1 MASPKR
7 PPRMVA
13 VMGSQEFF
21 AERAITAF
29 EEGWRARDCELR
41 ELSAS
46 SEGLLNELVN
56 ASSPDLFG
64 GTPAIVVRGFEH
76 LGEADGNAVLDQID
90 ATPDVAW
97 LVAHAGGRGSTKVR
111 ARLEKMA
118 DEVVKAEALKGR
130 AVAEFVQSE
139 FRTAGKTADEETIGL
154 LIDAI
159 GNEPRGLASAVGQLS
174 RDIEDRHV
182 GKAAAAMYYSGH
194 VEVKGYE
201 IADAVA
207 NRDVPAAMEALRFA
221 MVEGGTRAGLM
232 TVTALAATFRRLAV
246 AKSAVGGSASAEVA
260 SVLRIPE
267 WMARTAVKQSHRWT
281 SDEIADAVATL
292 AQLSVAMKGG
302 VEPEQALTD
311 EQKVYV
317 LQGSIAAMAAKRG

>member
-1 MASPKR
+1 MAPAKR
-7 PPRMVA
+7 PPRLVA

-21 AERAITAF
+21 AERAIAAF
-29 EEGWRARDCELR
+29 EAGWRAQGCELR
-41 ELSAS
+41 ALSAAA
-46 SEGLLNELVN
+46 EGLLNDLVN

-64 GTPAIVVRGFEH
+64 GTPAIVLRSFEH

-90 ATPDVAW
+90 ETRDVAW
-97 LVAHAGGRGSTKVR
+97 LVAHAGGRGSTKVK
-111 ARLEKMA
+111 ARLDKMA
-118 DEVVKAEALKGR
+118 DETVKAEALKGR
-130 AVAEFVQSE
+130 AVAEFVQQE
-139 FRTAGKTADEETIGL
+139 FRSTGKTVDEETIGL
-154 LIDAI
+154 LVDAI

-174 RDIEDRHV
+174 RDIEDRHI
-182 GKAAAAMYYSGH
+182 GRAAAAQYYSGH

-221 MVEGGTRAGLM
+221 LAEGGTRAGLM
-232 TVTALAATFRRLAV
+232 TVTALSGTFRRLAV
-246 AKSAVGGSASAEVA
+246 AKSAGGGSASAEVA

-292 AQLSVAMKGG
+292 AELSVAMKGG

-311 EQKVYV
+311 EQKAYV
-317 LQGSIAAMAAKRG
+317 LQQSISTMAGKHD